1 MQKNRGCLNVRRRN
15 ANKITTIRATESM
28 MKDNLVK
35 EVVQELTRNTLDT
48 EAEVTLMKE
57 VSRQREVI
65 RAIARTV
72 EKITKSPNLQNQITI
87 G

>member
-35 EVVQELTRNTLDT
+35 EVIRELNPVTRGTEVEAVQVK
-48 EAEVTLMKE
+48 A
-57 VSRQREVI
+57 VSRQSEVI

-72 EKITKSPNLQNQITI
+72 VKITKSPNL
-87 G
+87 